1 MPSTLL
7 LGGARSGKSA
17 LAVDMGERRA
27 GAGQQVVVIATA
39 TTSDDDMADR
49 IAAHR
54 KHRPDWPTI
63 EESVDLAAALR
74 STPADA
80 FVIVDC
86 LTLWVANLMWRGD
99 ADEAIE
105 ALAAESAQIAAGLD
119 TVVVSNEV
127 GLGVHPPSE
136 LGRRYRDLLGR
147 VNARWAATADR
158 SLLLV
163 AGRALP
169 LTDPWELL

>member
-1 MPSTLL
+1 
-7 LGGARSGKSA
+7 
-17 LAVDMGERRA
+17 MGERRA